1 MPIRI
6 ASAPCSYGVFEITVD
21 QPGLPE
27 GEELARVMAESGY
40 AGTELGPPGYF
51 GTGPAVGRMLASHGL
66 ELMGS
71 FLPLSFSR
79 AEQFGT
85 DYEAMDRALDT
96 LETAGG
102 DELPVVLLSDA
113 FVEPDRIRY
122 AGDIENHPETWL
134 DEARFALLIENLE
147 KAAGRCRE
155 RGFTASLH
163 YHAGTY
169 VETPREIDA
178 VVAAI
183 DTSTVGLCF
192 DTGHSAFGGGDPLE
206 LLERH
211 GEAVNHVHMKDVDLE
226 GLRRLR
232 EDGGDLIAAW
242 KAGIFCALGTGDA
255 RVSEC
260 LDQLR
265 ARGYDGWLVVE
276 QDRVL
281 GPDEPFDVAV
291 SDGVKNREFLRERGL

>member
-1 MPIRI
+1 MSIRI

-40 AGTELGPPGYF
+40 TGTELGPPGYF
-51 GTGPAVGRMLASHGL
+51 GTGAEVGRMLATHGL

-79 AEQFGT
+79 ADRFPA

-96 LETAGG
+96 LEVAGG
-102 DELPVVLLSDA
+102 DQLPVVLLSDA
-113 FVEPDRIRY
+113 FVEPDRIKF

-155 RGFTASLH
+155 RGFAASLH

-169 VETPREIDA
+169 VETPREIES
-178 VVAAI
+178 VVTAI
-183 DTSTVGLCF
+183 DTSKVGLCF

-211 GEAVNHVHMKDVDLE
+211 GDVVNHVHMKDVDLA
-226 GLRRLR
+226 GLRALR
-232 EDGGDLIAAW
+232 AEGGDLIAAW

-255 RVSEC
+255 HVSEC
-260 LDQLR
+260 LDELR
-265 ARGYDGWLVVE
+265 RRGYDGWLVVE

-281 GPDEPFDVAV
+281 ADDEPFSVAV
-291 SDGVKNREFLRERGL
+291 EDGKKNREFLAERGL